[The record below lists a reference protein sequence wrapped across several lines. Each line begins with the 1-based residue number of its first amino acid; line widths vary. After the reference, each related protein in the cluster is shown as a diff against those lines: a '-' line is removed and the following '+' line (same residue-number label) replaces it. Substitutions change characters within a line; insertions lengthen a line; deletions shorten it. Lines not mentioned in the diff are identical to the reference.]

1 MQLFGHAL
9 GQWPERSGDKENSV
23 RLRRVP
29 RDPHESLGEKF
40 RRSGFRQK
48 VFRGRRT
55 NVFPIQLVAVNGA
68 EESLS
73 PGAAFSKCRRSQ
85 KSSEPAPERHR
96 TPLTALEEESQEPSL
111 ERRPREH

>member
-29 RDPHESLGEKF
+29 RDPHESRGKKF

-55 NVFPIQLVAVNGA
+55 NVFPIELVAVSCT

-73 PGAAFSKCRRSQ
+73 LCAAAFTKCGRSP
-85 KSSEPAPERHR
+85 KSSEPAPRRHPPPP
-96 TPLTALEEESQEPSL
+96 TSP
-111 ERRPREH
+111 